1 MYLVLVPSFRHRAEM
16 WFLFSFFLFS
26 LFFFVFLELHLRH
39 MEVPRLEV
47 QLELQLSA
55 YARVTA
61 TPDLSRIC
69 DLHYGSRAMLDP

>member
-16 WFLFSFFLFS
+16 WFLFSFFS
-26 LFFFVFLELHLRH
+26 LFFFFFFFLELPPQH

-47 QLELQLSA
+47 QSELQLLA

-61 TPDLSRIC
+61 TPDLSRVC